1 MSRLLPLVLPMLA
14 VLLSVLSGCAP
25 VMVAGGVAGGAL
37 LVSDRRSSGAYIE
50 DQALETRI
58 SNRISARFGQST
70 HVNVTSFNRQVLLTG
85 EVPDER
91 TRTEISDLAQRAENV
106 RTVFN
111 ETRIAPVSGLALRG
125 QDSWITSQAKTQML
139 NSPDFAPSH
148 VKIVT
153 EDGVI
158 HLLGLVKRK
167 EGDAA
172 AAIAARIKG
181 ARKVVTVFEYI
192 D

>member
-1 MSRLLPLVLPMLA
+1 MPRLLPTLA
-14 VLLSVLSGCAP
+14 LLALLLSLLSGCAP

-37 LVSDRRSSGAYIE
+37 LVSDRRTSGAYIE
-50 DQALETRI
+50 DQGLETRI

-91 TRTEISDLAQRAENV
+91 TRAEIVDLAQRAENV

-111 ETRIAPVSGLALRG
+111 ETRIAPVSGLAMRS
-125 QDSWITSQAKTQML
+125 QDSWITSQAKAQML

-172 AAIAARIKG
+172 AAIAARVKG
-181 ARKVVTVFEYI
+181 ARKVVTVFEYV

>member
-1 MSRLLPLVLPMLA
+1 MSRLLPAALL
-14 VLLSVLSGCAP
+14 LLSLLSGCAP

-37 LVSDRRSSGAYIE
+37 LVSDRRTSGAYIE
-50 DQALETRI
+50 DQGLETRI
-58 SNRISARFGQST
+58 RNRISARYGQST

-85 EVPDER
+85 EVADDT
-91 TRTEISDLAQRAENV
+91 TRTAIAELAQNAENV

-111 ETRIAPVSGLALRG
+111 EIRVAAVSGLAMRS
-125 QDSWITSQAKTQML
+125 QDSWITSQAKAQML

-148 VKIVT
+148 VKVVT
-153 EDGVI
+153 EDGIVY
-158 HLLGLVKRK
+158 LLGLVKRK

-172 AAIAARIKG
+172 AAIAARVKG

>member
-1 MSRLLPLVLPMLA
+1 MSRLLPTLA
-14 VLLSVLSGCAP
+14 LLLSLLSGCAP

-37 LVSDRRSSGAYIE
+37 LVSDRRTSGAYIE

-111 ETRIAPVSGLALRG
+111 ETRIAPVSGLAMRG